1 MAVRALAAF
10 TFQEALRRR
19 LVAAVALLSVA
30 FLGLFALV
38 EHVLSHGAGRGSTPI
53 ELAATRL
60 ASVFLGVYLAR
71 SFAGVLAI
79 LVSAGAISAE
89 VESGAIQSV
98 LARPVS
104 RTAVVLGKFVGYG
117 AMLLLYN
124 VVLQGAVVA
133 IGYAM
138 SGARIP
144 HALWIVG
151 LLGVEPLVL
160 LGATLVGSC
169 FLPTLANGAAMVLFY
184 GLAVV
189 GGNVEQI
196 GLFNGSRAAVDVGV
210 LSSLML
216 PADTFYR
223 VAVQVATGGLG
234 DALVQTLGPVFGNLS
249 APSALMVVYTFAY
262 VAAAVAAAAWIFTRR
277 DV

>member
-10 TFQEALRRR
+10 TFREALRRR
-19 LVAAVALLSVA
+19 LVAAVAVLSAA
-30 FLGLFALV
+30 FLALFALA
-38 EHVLSHGAGRGSTPI
+38 EHVLSRGGGRGLTPL
-53 ELAATRL
+53 ELAAARM
-60 ASVFLGVYLAR
+60 ASVFLGVYFAR

-79 LVSAGAISAE
+79 LVSAGAVSAE
-89 VESGAIQSV
+89 VENGALQSV

-104 RTAVVLGKFVGYG
+104 RAAVVLGKFVGYG
-117 AMLLLYN
+117 AMLVLYN
-124 VVLQGAVVA
+124 IALQGAVIGVGEA
-133 IGYAM
+133 IT
-138 SGARIP
+138 GARIP
-144 HALWIVG
+144 HALWIVA

-160 LGATLVGSC
+160 LSATLAGSC

-210 LSSLML
+210 LTSLML

-223 VAVQVATGGLG
+223 LAVQVATGGLG
-234 DALVQTLGPVFGNLS
+234 GALVQTLGPVFGNLS
-249 APSALMVVYTFAY
+249 APSGLMVGYTVAY
-262 VAAAVAAAAWIFTRR
+262 IAAAVAAAAWLLTRR